1 MRNRLLITGAAL
13 TVTALLLPVSPASA
27 DPDPTDRGTRTPAD
41 FTATPLKP
49 PQGMLQALQRDLGLT
64 AEQVTT
70 RLANEH
76 RARQIEPKLRDKLK
90 DRFGGSWVTDSGDLV
105 VATTDRSA
113 TADITAAGAEAKVV
127 QRPLTELDAV
137 KEAID
142 KAAQRA
148 PDTAVPVWY
157 VDVKTNA
164 VVIRATDPAAADR
177 LLTASGADR
186 SAVRV
191 ETTTEQ
197 PTPLYDVRGG
207 DAYYINDSARCS
219 VGFSVTRGST
229 GGFVTAGHCGRAGA
243 TTTGYNRVAQGTFQG
258 SSFPGNDYAWVA
270 VNSQWT
276 PRGVVNGYSAGEIP
290 VRGSAEAPVGS
301 SVCRSGSTTQWHC
314 GVIQQRNTSV
324 TYPEGTVNQ
333 VVRTSVCAERGD
345 SGGSYISGDQA
356 QGVTSGGSGNCTVG
370 GTTYF
375 QPVNEILSAYNL
387 TLVTSDSG
395 QPPQTA
401 CTGYQNTYSGSLSSG
416 QNAYQPDG
424 SYYQTASAGTHRGC
438 LSGPSGADFDLYLER
453 WTGSSWSTVAQS
465 ISTGPNESLTYIGT
479 AGYYR
484 YRIHAYSGSGA
495 YTMGLTRP

>member
-13 TVTALLLPVSPASA
+13 TVTALLLPAVPASA
-27 DPDPTDRGTRTPAD
+27 DPGPANDGTRTPAD

-49 PQGMLQALQRDLGLT
+49 PQGMLKALQRDLGLT
-64 AEQVTT
+64 AEQALT
-70 RLANEH
+70 RLTNEH
-76 RARQIEPKLRDKLK
+76 QARQIEPKLRDKLK
-90 DRFGGSWVTDSGDLV
+90 NRFGGSWVTDSGKLV

-113 TADITAAGAEAKVV
+113 TADIIAAGAEAEVV
-127 QRPLTELDAV
+127 QRPLSELDAV

-142 KAAQRA
+142 KAAQQS

-157 VDVKTNA
+157 VDVKANA
-164 VVIRATDPAAADR
+164 VVVQATDPAAADR
-177 LLTASGADR
+177 LLAASGVDR

-191 ETTTEQ
+191 EATTEQ

-207 DAYYINDSARCS
+207 DAYYINNSARCS

-229 GGFVTAGHCGRAGA
+229 GGFVTAGHCGRVGA
-243 TTTGYNRVAQGTFQG
+243 STTGYNRVAQGTFQG

-333 VVRTSVCAERGD
+333 VVRTSVCAEPGD
-345 SGGSYISGDQA
+345 SGGPYISGDQA
-356 QGVTSGGSGNCTVG
+356 QGVTSGGSGNCRIG

-375 QPVNEILSAYNL
+375 QPVNEILSAYSL
-387 TLVTSDSG
+387 TLVTSGGG
-395 QPPQTA
+395 QTPGA

-416 QNAYQPDG
+416 QSVYQPNG
-424 SYYQTASAGTHRGC
+424 SYYQAAAGTHRGC
-438 LSGPSGADFDLYLER
+438 LSGPSGTDFDLYLER
-453 WTGSSWSTVAQS
+453 WNGSSWSTVAQS
-465 ISTGPNESLTYIGT
+465 ISTGPNESVTYNGT

-484 YRIHAYSGSGA
+484 YRVHAYSGSGS
-495 YTMGLTRP
+495 YTLGLTHP